1 MKKYLSLFRIRL
13 INSVQYRAVTF
24 GAVASNVVWVLL
36 ELMVYAALYK
46 SAENALPM
54 SFPQICSYVWVK
66 RIVMNMLAVVAYDGE
81 IYSVI
86 NSGSV
91 AYELVRPMDIYW
103 KWYFQAVAN
112 RIVATLV
119 SSIPVLV
126 FAMILP
132 DPYGLQ
138 PPMSAL
144 QALAF
149 LVSLVLALGV
159 VVAFAMLMF
168 ITLFY
173 TIAQRGIKIIVTA
186 TTSFLSGGMIPLIF
200 FPERVLAIL
209 TYLPFSSMQSTP
221 LLIYSGNI
229 TGTDILKGIAAQV
242 IWLMILV
249 AIGKVVMN
257 SAIKHVVVQGG

>member
-1 MKKYLSLFRIRL
+1 
-13 INSVQYRAVTF
+13 
-24 GAVASNVVWVLL
+24 
-36 ELMVYAALYK
+36 
-46 SAENALPM
+46 
-54 SFPQICSYVWVK
+54 
-66 RIVMNMLAVVAYDGE
+66 
-81 IYSVI
+81 
-86 NSGSV
+86 
-91 AYELVRPMDIYW
+91 
-103 KWYFQAVAN
+103 
-112 RIVATLV
+112 
-119 SSIPVLV
+119 
-126 FAMILP
+126 
-132 DPYGLQ
+132 
-138 PPMSAL
+138 MSAL

-159 VVAFAMLMF
+159 VVAFAMIMF

-242 IWLMILV
+242 IWLVILV